1 MNAKFQDIQPKQA
14 GLRCEIQIL
23 NHQGHGILTTYDP
36 EVDNSVELAT
46 KELSDFW
53 DECINSF
60 SRGGRSESKLTPIVN
75 GIKPCGSTDLID
87 IKAPDFDLSLYEQV
101 TIMPMPMVGG

>member
-14 GLRCEIQIL
+14 GLRCEIQVL

-36 EVDNSVELAT
+36 AVDNSVEIAT
-46 KELSDFW
+46 KELDDFW
-53 DECINSF
+53 NDCIKSF
-60 SRGGRSESKLTPIVN
+60 ERGGSKSKLTPIVN
-75 GIKPCGSTDLID
+75 GIRSGGSTELID
-87 IKAPDFDLSLYEQV
+87 IKAPDFNLSLYEQV